1 MTRGYF
7 SRGGKAVRVEKK
19 KKKVEEKDVGITATL
34 GATELSA
41 SKLTDLCFQ
50 VSSTAE
56 HQHNLKERC

>member
-1 MTRGYF
+1 MY
-7 SRGGKAVRVEKK
+7 AWK